1 MSTSMQEVEQLYK
14 KIHYE
19 NSNVHKENKIVEK
32 LTLVF
37 KKHDPVDY
45 TRYRN
50 NFVPIIGA
58 EISGYCY
65 EFVVKNISIDVVV
78 DNILSRVFVFLNDS
92 DKSYEPQWKWT
103 ITNPSN
109 YNTIDTLLKNK
120 KLQDSD
126 DFNCIMNSLDGIIS
140 GL

>member
-1 MSTSMQEVEQLYK
+1 MSTSMQEAEQLYK

-92 DKSYEPQWKWT
+92 DKSYEPQW
-103 ITNPSN
+103 
-109 YNTIDTLLKNK
+109 
-120 KLQDSD
+120 
-126 DFNCIMNSLDGIIS
+126 
-140 GL
+140 